1 MAEERSH
8 ITLTKSDSV
17 NVVTF
22 TDRKIL
28 EEISINEI
36 GEELNKLVE
45 GEKGTKILL
54 SFTNVEHLSS
64 AALGV
69 LITLNKKVAEQ
80 EGTLKLSDIAPQI
93 YEVFKITRLNKLF
106 EIHDTAEKALVTF

>member
-1 MAEERSH
+1 MAEARSH

-17 NVVTF
+17 HVVTF